1 MANFLR
7 IKAIVDFCKLHHID
21 LICSNNYRVSSYA
34 VWPAK
39 FLKLPVVTII
49 QDFVPEHKLRKFNAF
64 ASDLLVAVSNAIAS
78 PLRPYFKKEITT
90 IYNGIDVDALNASAL
105 SQDVLRLEFPILAG
119 KRVVGMVAQ
128 VVPLK
133 RHKLFLESMKEVLGL
148 FDDVMLVVIGDSPDP
163 RHLSLKDLQEYVQE
177 LNIKDRVIFTGNRGD
192 LPVLLKSFEIL
203 VHPADKEPFGRVI
216 MEAMALGVP
225 VVATNSGG
233 PGEIMEEGVSG
244 FLVEV
249 GDKKNIVEK
258 VSLLLKDDL
267 RRKGMG
273 LKGQERIRQCFNLKS
288 TVWHFNGVLEKL
300 LNGKNRAS

>member
-1 MANFLR
+1 
-7 IKAIVDFCKLHHID
+7 
-21 LICSNNYRVSSYA
+21 
-34 VWPAK
+34 
-39 FLKLPVVTII
+39 
-49 QDFVPEHKLRKFNAF
+49 
-64 ASDLLVAVSNAIAS
+64 
-78 PLRPYFKKEITT
+78 
-90 IYNGIDVDALNASAL
+90 
-105 SQDVLRLEFPILAG
+105 
-119 KRVVGMVAQ
+119 
-128 VVPLK
+128 
-133 RHKLFLESMKEVLGL
+133 
-148 FDDVMLVVIGDSPDP
+148 VIGDSPDP